1 MFLISFL
8 VLETALATLAGTHL
22 APTESPSRPP
32 RDRWKKLY
40 MGNTPNSILR
50 SQDVCDCCGF
60 RSPADM
66 EFPFSRGQQ
75 GA

>member
-8 VLETALATLAGTHL
+8 VLETVLATLAGTHL
-22 APTESPSRPP
+22 APTESPSRAL
-32 RDRWKKLY
+32 RERWRKLY
-40 MGNTPNSILR
+40 MAKDANSILR
-50 SQDVCDCCGF
+50 SQDACDCCGF